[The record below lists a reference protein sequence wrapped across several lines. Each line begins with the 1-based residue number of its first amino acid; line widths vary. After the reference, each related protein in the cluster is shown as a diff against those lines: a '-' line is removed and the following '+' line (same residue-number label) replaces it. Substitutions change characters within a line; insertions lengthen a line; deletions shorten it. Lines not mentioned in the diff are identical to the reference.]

1 MRKLKRMRNKL
12 IHIVLASALVLT
24 TVLSA
29 NPAVGFAESISSI
42 LVDDTVTSGEHY
54 FTYTAA
60 TDSNGLTGW
69 AQDRKAS
76 IIGIEEAKTQHW
88 VWNRNYEEARKH
100 TYSFTFTGTGVEL
113 VGVKNDPMN
122 TFQLDDEAPVTLAI
136 SGAANT
142 ETVLYSRQGVVYGTH
157 TVYVTLPQGGTGL
170 QVSYARVYNDA
181 EEDEEEE
188 EVVIETTEIPHT
200 KTTGTSNY
208 FRFSENNW
216 NAGNAAHT
224 WSNALGANPS
234 DTYYE
239 VHFIG
244 NKIDI
249 YAGKNRPMGKVRYL
263 IDGQEVGVFS
273 LYNPSNIDSTFITTI
288 EGLNEGP
295 HVFRAEATGEK
306 DASATGTLIDS
317 AKVVV
322 YHEPYQVSDIIV
334 PQNNVTI
341 VEGTRYQINYT
352 AVPDYVEIRDLVF
365 TSSDSDIATV
375 NNNGLVEAVT
385 SGTATIT
392 LSSEKYNMTKTITV
406 NVSEGNPQLH
416 GSIVDTNTQYTQDR
430 YNEIKNL
437 GVVNESIYAWKN
449 DKAISEIALVSL
461 DSGLN
466 NVSVQATDFVSENN
480 TLSADNITTT
490 FIKSTLAYTGMPG
503 YGSKTRPI
511 PQGSR
516 LESND
521 ILYQTSPI
529 RIPFNSVQPVWVE
542 FNVPE
547 DTEPGTYVGNI
558 IVTANGL
565 NTPLQF
571 MYNLEVLDATMPNA
585 DEFKNGFDIELWQY
599 PYSSAEYY
607 DVVPFSQEHL
617 DILTPHMEKYKE
629 LGGHSITTSIVED
642 AWDGQTYSESE
653 VHYPSMIKWTK
664 KTDGSF
670 TFDYS
675 DFDAWVNFNKSLGLG
690 DKIVAYG
697 IAPWHNS
704 FTYYDEAAGSN
715 VVVPFSNVSTSEYNR
730 IWRLFLN
737 NFVQHLE
744 AQGWFHDTY
753 LGIDERG
760 FSAAIFDLI
769 ESVKG
774 IHGDSLKTAGAMD
787 AFVAKRDLG
796 MRIDD
801 LSVGSIAVKAH
812 PAEFEAF
819 IKQRKALGLKTSIYT
834 CTGHIP
840 GNFSLSAPSESYWTM
855 MYSYAVGGEGYLRW
869 AFDAWVENPL
879 EDTTH
884 NAFEAG
890 DTFLIFPDERTAE
903 NPISKSSVRL
913 EKMAEGVRDVNKLIL
928 MQKEVPSM
936 KADVDRLLATI
947 KPQYSSSGYYLTAA
961 GKAQI
966 SADMDVVREE
976 IKAITLKYI
985 NIKSNPVNVEAIT
998 IQEGSETTI
1007 GVGTTKQLNVSFTPE
1022 NVSNPLVTWTSINP
1036 SIATIDA
1043 NGYVTGKSVGTA
1055 TITATSQADPTKTA
1069 SIQVIVE
1076 RPQVDPQAQVSYYT
1090 FDNIVNNTI
1099 TDTWGTANG
1108 TLTGG
1113 TIVEG
1118 MSGNAIQF
1126 AKEDKVEITS
1136 PVLLE
1141 KSWTVSFWV
1150 KDSGSNETASVLWDG
1165 IGFTGNQLS
1174 STSIDVRR
1182 DSGSANMAIHVPSGY
1197 LTLNHVLDKNVWKH
1211 VTVTSS
1217 PSQLALYV
1225 NGTYITANIW
1235 DQNQRGVVKAPTKII
1250 GGRGC
1255 SGVLDEVKV
1264 FNRTLTADEIKT
1276 LTYVNGLNITE
1287 MSKNLY
1293 VGETHQ
1299 IQAELIS
1306 ENPDKTLTYTSSNP
1320 LVATVNENG
1329 LVTAINKGNATI
1341 TVENVAGGYSKA
1353 VEIKVTKHLHIQF
1366 TIPEYDLDEQF
1377 ISTIE
1382 DGRGTARQYLGH
1394 PDMVMLN
1401 DNRTLITMY
1410 PIGHGKGPLVM
1421 KMSYDAGETWVEKET
1436 PSSWANSME
1445 TPTIYKLNMS
1455 NGAEKIILI
1464 TGCPGW
1470 GDGST
1475 GWNTSISDDGGETWT
1490 EYKHWYTTLDD
1501 TPNGKPN
1508 NAIVAMS
1515 SLVQLKDENGNFI
1528 DKWMGVY
1535 HDYGFVNYK
1544 TYLTFDENGNEQW
1557 SQPEPYLSEYRSIES
1572 TYQICELG
1580 MFRSPDGKRIVGLA
1594 RSQSHQHKSVMIYSD
1609 DEGETW
1615 SMPEEVQGALQGER
1629 HKAVYDP
1636 ITGRLVVTFRE
1647 IILDYNQ
1654 NGRIEPGDWRAGEWV
1669 AWVGTYED
1677 LMLQNEGQYR
1687 IMLKEDFAQNA
1698 YSGDTGYAG
1707 IVVQPDGTLIM
1718 NSYGHWDEEFS
1729 KGWTGGVTTDLSYI
1743 VQAKFKLGYIDNALG
1758 LVERDELSTTIQH
1771 VFDVEETNYTAASWQ
1786 VFEQALAEA
1795 LIVMEDNISTQV
1807 EVDQVNA
1814 RLQAAF
1820 AGLQLKTEEP
1830 PVDTI
1835 QSVLNVPT
1843 RVISGAQ
1850 WTASFGLSNITT
1862 PVQAQD
1868 IVIQYDSE
1876 HFEFVNAE
1884 SKLQTVQIVNA
1895 QSHTPGQVRLI
1906 LASIGQGQA
1915 IQTDGTFIE
1924 LTMLTK
1930 STVAR
1935 AVGNIEFVKYIVS
1948 DPRGAET
1955 NAGLV
1960 SKSITI
1966 LPINS
1971 ESSLDL
1977 NGDGRVT
1984 IGDLA
1989 IIGAHYG
1996 KNKYSLDWN
2005 VARFADVNGDD
2016 KIDLE
2021 DLVLVAKELLNR

>member
-1 MRKLKRMRNKL
+1 MRKFKKMRNKF
-12 IHIVLASALVLT
+12 IHIVLASVLVLT
-24 TVLSA
+24 TVLTA
-29 NPAVGFAESISSI
+29 NPVVGFAESTSSI
-42 LVDDTVTSGEHY
+42 LVDDTVTSGDHY
-54 FTYTAA
+54 FTYTTA
-60 TDSNGLTGW
+60 TDPNGLTGW

-88 VWNRNYEEARKH
+88 VWNTNYEEARKH
-100 TYSFTFTGTGVEL
+100 TYRFTFTGTGVEL
-113 VGVKNDPMN
+113 YGVKNDPTN

-136 SGAANT
+136 SGVANT
-142 ETVLYSRQGVVYGTH
+142 ETLLYSRKGLAYGTH

-181 EEDEEEE
+181 EEGEE
-188 EVVIETTEIPHT
+188 EVEIETTVIPHT

-216 NAGNAAHT
+216 NAGNAEHT

-239 VHFIG
+239 VYFIG

-263 IDGQEVGVFS
+263 VDGQEIGVFS
-273 LYNPSNIDSTFITTI
+273 LYNSSNINSTLITTV
-288 EGLNEGP
+288 EGLDEGP

-306 DASATGTLIDS
+306 EANATGNIIDS

-322 YHEPYQVSDIIV
+322 YHQPYEVSDIIV
-334 PQNNVTI
+334 PQDNVTI

-352 AVPDYVEIRDLVF
+352 AVPDYVEIRDIVF
-365 TSSDSDIATV
+365 SSSNSDIAIV
-375 NNNGLVEAVT
+375 SNNGLVEAIS

-392 LSSEKYNMTKTITV
+392 LSSEKYNISETITV

-437 GVVNESIYAWKN
+437 GVINESIYAWKN

-466 NVSVQATDFVSENN
+466 NVSVQATDFVSGNN
-480 TLSADNITTT
+480 TLYSDNITTT

-565 NTPLQF
+565 DTPLQF
-571 MYNLEVLDATMPNA
+571 TYNLEVLDATMPSA

-607 DVVPFSQEHL
+607 GVEPFSQEHL
-617 DILTPHMEKYKE
+617 DILVPHMEKYKE

-642 AWDGQTYSESE
+642 AWDGQTYSANDI
-653 VHYPSMIKWTK
+653 HYPSMIKWTK

-675 DFDAWVNFNKSLGLG
+675 DFDAWVSFNKSLGLG

-704 FTYYDEAAGSN
+704 FTYYDEATSSN
-715 VVVPFSNVSTSEYNR
+715 VVVPFSRVTTSEYNR

-737 NFVQHLE
+737 NFVEHLE
-744 AQGWFHDTY
+744 GKGWFHDTY

-760 FSAAIFDLI
+760 FSAVIFDLI
-769 ESVKG
+769 DSVTG

-812 PAEFEAF
+812 PTEFDAF
-819 IKQRKALGLKTSIYT
+819 MKQRKALGLKTSIYT

-869 AFDAWVENPL
+869 AYDAWVENPL

-903 NPISKSSVRL
+903 NPVSKSSVRL
-913 EKMAEGVRDVNKLIL
+913 EKMAEGVRDVNKLVL
-928 MQKEVPSM
+928 MQKKIPAL

-947 KPQYSSSGYYLTAA
+947 KPNYSSSGYYLTAA
-961 GKAQI
+961 GKAHI

-985 NIKSNPVNVEAIT
+985 NMKDNQVNVETIAIE
-998 IQEGSETTI
+998 EGPKTTI
-1007 GVGTTKQLNVSFTPE
+1007 GVGTTKQLHAILTPE
-1022 NVSNPLVTWTSINP
+1022 NVNNPTVTWTSMNP
-1036 SIATIDA
+1036 AIATIDA
-1043 NGYVTGKSVGTA
+1043 NGYVTGRSVGTA
-1055 TITATSQADPTKTA
+1055 TITVTSQADPTKTA
-1069 SIQVIVE
+1069 SIQVVVS

-1090 FDNIVNNTI
+1090 FDNVANNTI

-1108 TLTGG
+1108 MLTGG

-1126 AKEDKVEITS
+1126 VKEDKVEITS

-1141 KSWTVSFWV
+1141 KNWTVSFWV
-1150 KDSGSNETASVLWDG
+1150 KDFGSNETASVLWDG
-1165 IGFTGNQLS
+1165 KPFTGNQQN

-1182 DSGSANMAIHVPSGY
+1182 DANEGKMAVHVPSGY
-1197 LTLNHVLDKNVWKH
+1197 LTFNYTLEKNVWKH

-1217 PSQLALYV
+1217 PSQIILYV
-1225 NGTYITANIW
+1225 NGVASATINW
-1235 DQNQRGVVKAPTKII
+1235 NQNLTQNVVTAPTKII
-1250 GGRGC
+1250 GGRGF
-1255 SGVLDEVKV
+1255 SGMLDEVKV
-1264 FNRTLTADEIKT
+1264 FNRPLNVEEVKS
-1276 LTYVNGLNITE
+1276 LTYVNGLNIAE

-1293 VGETHQ
+1293 VGDSYQ

-1320 LVATVNENG
+1320 LVATVDENG

-1341 TVENVAGGYSKA
+1341 TVENVAGGFSKA
-1353 VEIKVTKHLHIQF
+1353 VEIKVAKHLHIQY

-1382 DGRGTARQYLGH
+1382 DGRGTSRQYLGQ

-1401 DNRTLITMY
+1401 DNKTLITAY

-1421 KMSYDAGETWVEKET
+1421 QISYDAGETWVEKT
-1436 PSSWANSME
+1436 DIPASWAGSME
-1445 TPTIYKLNMS
+1445 TPTLYKLNLS
-1455 NGAEKIILI
+1455 NGTERIILI
-1464 TGCPGW
+1464 TGNPGW

-1475 GWNTSISDDGGETWT
+1475 GWRTSYSDDGGETWT
-1490 EYKHWYTTLDD
+1490 EYVHWYPTID
-1501 TPNGKPN
+1501 GRAN
-1508 NAIVAMS
+1508 NVIVAMS
-1515 SLVQLKDENGNFI
+1515 SLVQLKDEEGNFI

-1535 HDYGFVNYK
+1535 HDYGYVNYK
-1544 TYLTFDENGNEQW
+1544 TYLTYDENGNEQW
-1557 SQPEPYLSEYRSIES
+1557 SKPEPYLSQYRSIES
-1572 TYQICELG
+1572 AYQICELG
-1580 MFRSPDGKRIVGLA
+1580 MFRSPDGTRIVGLA

-1654 NGRIEPGDWRAGEWV
+1654 DGRIEPGDWRAGEWV

-1677 LMLQNEGQYR
+1677 LMMQNEGQYR
-1687 IMLKEDFAQNA
+1687 IMLKEDFAQNF

-1729 KGWTGGVTTDLSYI
+1729 KRWTGGVTTDLSYI

-1758 LVERDELSTTIQH
+1758 LVERDELSTTIQN
-1771 VFDVEETNYTAASWQ
+1771 VSDVEEANYTVTSWQ

-1795 LIVMEDNISTQV
+1795 LIVMGDNSSTQV
-1807 EVDQVNA
+1807 EVDQVNS

-1820 AGLQLKTEEP
+1820 TGLQVRTEEP

-1835 QSVLNVPT
+1835 QSLLNVPT
-1843 RVISGAQ
+1843 QVISGAQ

-1868 IVIQYDSE
+1868 IVIQYDAE
-1876 HFEFVNAE
+1876 RFEFVNAV
-1884 SKLQTVQIVNA
+1884 STLQSVQIVEA
-1895 QSHTPGQVRLI
+1895 QSNTPGQVRLI

-1930 STVAR
+1930 STEAR
-1935 AVGNIEFVKYIVS
+1935 SVGNIEVVQYMVS
-1948 DPRGAET
+1948 DPRGVET

-1971 ESSLDL
+1971 EPSLDL
-1977 NGDGRVT
+1977 NEDGQVT
-1984 IGDLA
+1984 VGDLA
-1989 IIGAHYG
+1989 MIATHYG
-1996 KNKYSLDWN
+1996 KNKDSSDWN
-2005 VARFADVNGDD
+2005 VAKVADVNGDE
-2016 KIDLE
+2016 KIDLD
-2021 DLVLVAKELLNR
+2021 DLVLVARELLK